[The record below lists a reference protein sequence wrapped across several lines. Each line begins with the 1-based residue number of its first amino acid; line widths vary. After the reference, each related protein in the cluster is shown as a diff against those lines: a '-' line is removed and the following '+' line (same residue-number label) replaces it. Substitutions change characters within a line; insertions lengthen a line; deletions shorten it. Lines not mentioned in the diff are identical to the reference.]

1 MRLDIKILHIR
12 IELEWIELFTA
23 GIYLYTLCKV
33 RVVFTAIITIN
44 TWGWRV
50 DETGL
55 NWKRVNLKWFP

>member
-23 GIYLYTLCKV
+23 GIYRYTLCKV
-33 RVVFTAIITIN
+33 MVVFTAFITIN